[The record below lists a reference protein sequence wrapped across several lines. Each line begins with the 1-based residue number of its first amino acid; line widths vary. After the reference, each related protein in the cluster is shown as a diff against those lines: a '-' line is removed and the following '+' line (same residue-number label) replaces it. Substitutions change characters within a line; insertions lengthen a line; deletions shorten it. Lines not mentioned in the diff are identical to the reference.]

1 MQNKLTQEELETI
14 HSHYRKKA
22 EIETL
27 LGNLEI
33 QKALLKGKKRA
44 LTEQYYILLQ
54 EEENLGKDLQQRYGE
69 GSIDIETGEFVSN
82 N

>member
-22 EIETL
+22 EIESL

-33 QKALLKGKKRA
+33 QKALLKDKKQT
-44 LTEQYYILLQ
+44 LIQQYSTLLQ
-54 EEENLGKDLQQRYGE
+54 EEENLGKHLQEKYGE
-69 GSIDIETGEFVSN
+69 GSIDIETGEFVSSN
-82 N
+82 

>member
-44 LTEQYYILLQ
+44 LTEQYYTLLQ